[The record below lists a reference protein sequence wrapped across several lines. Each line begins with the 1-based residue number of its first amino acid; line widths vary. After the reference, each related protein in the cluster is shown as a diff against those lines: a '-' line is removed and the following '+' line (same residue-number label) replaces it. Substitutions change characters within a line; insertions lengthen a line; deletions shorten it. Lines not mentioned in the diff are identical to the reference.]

1 VILQTAS
8 LPPLRG
14 PAILLVA
21 ALYALVTAV
30 IGIWASRRTRS
41 AGDFFAAG
49 RRLGPFT
56 LALAAMAATLSGF
69 TFIGGPGLL
78 YSIGLGALLIF
89 LPASLSNCLSAWL
102 LAKRLRL
109 LGEARGL
116 VTIPDAIGARYSSPA
131 AQGLAAVAILVA
143 IVGYLATN
151 LLALG
156 LVIDALFGTGRAL
169 GIWIGTAGVL
179 AYSIGGGILAG
190 VYTDVFQ
197 GSLMAL
203 ASALVFLA
211 ALRVGGGLGSISAT
225 ILAHQPALLAP
236 WGTLTPLAG
245 LSFFLVFGV
254 GVLGQPHV
262 LHKFYMLKD
271 PLRLRWY
278 PLMMTLAML
287 VTLLLLFGVGLAV
300 RAEVF
305 RGGLAS
311 LERPDDATPVFLLRY
326 ASPLLAG
333 VLFAGVAAAI
343 MSTVNSFLNV
353 AAAAI
358 VHDLPKALGK
368 PPGNEL
374 RLGRL
379 ATLGIGIAAALVA
392 QSSGTLVAF
401 LGIFGWGLFAAT
413 LVPALAIGLNWTGGT
428 RAGALVSIGVG
439 LLVTLL
445 GETLAFLRV
454 FSLPRGVTVSGFAL
468 VLALLSYVLVSWLTR
483 RQAPE
488 IAADVRLVMEL

>member
-1 VILQTAS
+1 MILQTAP
-8 LPPLRG
+8 LPPVRG

-21 ALYALVTAV
+21 VLYALATAA

-56 LALAAMAATLSGF
+56 LALAAMASTLSGF

-89 LPASLSNCLSAWL
+89 LPASISNCLSAWL

-116 VTIPDAIGARYSSPA
+116 ITIPDAIGARYGSPA

-156 LVIDALFGTGRAL
+156 LVIDALFGTGRAM

-179 AYSIGGGILAG
+179 AYSVGGGILAG

-203 ASALVFLA
+203 ASGLVCFA
-211 ALRVGGGLGSISAT
+211 ALRVGGGLENISAT
-225 ILAHQPALLAP
+225 ILAREPGFLSP
-236 WGTLTPLAG
+236 WGRLTPLAG
-245 LSFFLVFGV
+245 LSFFFVFGV

-300 RAEVF
+300 RAEVV
-305 RGGLAS
+305 RGGLAP
-311 LERPDDATPVFLLRY
+311 LERPDDATPLFLLRF
-326 ASPLLAG
+326 ASPVLAG

-358 VHDLPKALGK
+358 VHDLPRAFGRAL
-368 PPGNEL
+368 GNEL
-374 RLGRL
+374 RVGRI

-392 QSSGTLVAF
+392 QASGTLVAF

-413 LVPALAIGLNWTGGT
+413 LVPALALGLNWAGGT

-439 LLVTLL
+439 LGVTLL
-445 GETLAFLRV
+445 GETLAFLRLYR
-454 FSLPRGVTVSGFAL
+454 LPGGVTVSGLAL
-468 VLALLSYVLVSWLTR
+468 VLALLSYLVVSRMTR
-483 RQAPE
+483 HKAPD